1 MLQLVTLAAVQVAV
15 VPPIVSATTSVFNL
29 KTVAMIT
36 PIYAKTQHVKLF
48 PCIGASCIMILLFA
62 APEYNLAVANGDN
75 IFFVHYEGESFETL
89 RFNAS
94 QTAQGIDIHFK

>member
-1 MLQLVTLAAVQVAV
+1 MLLLVTLAAVQVAV

-48 PCIGASCIMILLFA
+48 PCIGAS
-62 APEYNLAVANGDN
+62 
-75 IFFVHYEGESFETL
+75 
-89 RFNAS
+89 
-94 QTAQGIDIHFK
+94 